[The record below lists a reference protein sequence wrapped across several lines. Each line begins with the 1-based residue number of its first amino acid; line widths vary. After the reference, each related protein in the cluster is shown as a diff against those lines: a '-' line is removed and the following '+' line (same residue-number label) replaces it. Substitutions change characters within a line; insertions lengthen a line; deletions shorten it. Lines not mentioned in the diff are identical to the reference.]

1 MTTFDS
7 REQGFEAKFAFDEEL
22 KFKAIARRNRMLGA
36 WAADRLG
43 LTGEAAA
50 AYAKN
55 LVTSELDTFGS
66 DDTLHRVGQDLAQ
79 KGVSREEVEQK
90 MTEFLV
96 VAVAQIEAGN

>member
-7 REQGFEAKFAFDEEL
+7 REQGFEAKFAHDEEL
-22 KFKAIARRNRMLGA
+22 KFKAIARRNRMLGT
-36 WAADRLG
+36 WAAGKLG
-43 LTGEAAA
+43 LTGAEAV

-66 DDTLHRVGQDLAQ
+66 DDTLHRVGKDLAQ

-90 MTEFLV
+90 MAEFLHI
-96 VAVAQIEAGN
+96 AVEQFEAGN